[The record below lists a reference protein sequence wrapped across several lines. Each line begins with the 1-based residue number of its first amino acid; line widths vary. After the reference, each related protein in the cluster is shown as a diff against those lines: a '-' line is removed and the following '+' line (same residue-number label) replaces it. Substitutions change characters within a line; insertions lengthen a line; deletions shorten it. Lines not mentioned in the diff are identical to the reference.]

1 MGWIGMGLGWGGV
14 VMMIGI
20 LGGGSGW
27 VGLTSCGVQR
37 GGGRDGFVFGGGEG
51 GYKDEVREG
60 EEWGGMW
67 EEGVDW
73 LMERGIGVEWLLGR
87 GIGEERGFGEV
98 EG

>member
-37 GGGRDGFVFGGGEG
+37 GGEEMDLFLGEG
-51 GYKDEVREG
+51 R
-60 EEWGGMW
+60 GGIKM
-67 EEGVDW
+67 
-73 LMERGIGVEWLLGR
+73 RLGR
-87 GIGEERGFGEV
+87 GKNGEECGKRG
-98 EG
+98 